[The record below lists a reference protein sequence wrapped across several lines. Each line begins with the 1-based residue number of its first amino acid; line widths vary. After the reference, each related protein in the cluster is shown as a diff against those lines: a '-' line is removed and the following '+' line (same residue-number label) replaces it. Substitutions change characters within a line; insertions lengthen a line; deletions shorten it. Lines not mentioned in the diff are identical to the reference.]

1 MHRAKSVVRPIL
13 PRRAMVGVL
22 ATFALLPCGVARAAN
37 VTSDFENPLYTLGAL
52 GGQQGWRSP
61 ANADEAVVNNGGMIT
76 GFGQQ
81 SWRLSNEEA
90 NSAFTGTQTY
100 SPPVSPAASEGGP
113 NTVFIAKFSVYDP
126 GPQPGLYVTV
136 APDSGD
142 GSRMQWVGLTDTGTG
157 IQVQVSDS
165 PLTPSGNDYYWRY
178 YTYPTLLSYGVPHT
192 IEWRIKL
199 NQGPDNDVVRVLI
212 DGQDVGQCFT
222 TWENYYR
229 LSPEQ
234 TIPNN
239 NMPPAINSLQFRTSQ
254 QGPAALLGH
263 GYLFDNV
270 SVTTGTGPSLPG
282 CDVTIDKQAD
292 SPTVTAGGVAGYT
305 LTAHNRGH
313 LTARNL
319 LLCDHIPS
327 HTTFV
332 TANRRLRHI
341 GNRRCLFIP
350 SLGPGKSTSV
360 HLTLSVDA
368 NAPPGILD
376 NIGDIGPV
384 EPPTVPT
391 GTSPAPDLPTGNP
404 VVPVTAIKALVVKK
418 VRAIVRILAAKINPP
433 PVTG

>member
-1 MHRAKSVVRPIL
+1 MLRFKGAVRPIL
-13 PRRAMVGVL
+13 PRRGIVGLL
-22 ATFALLPCGVARAAN
+22 ATFALLPSGVARAAN
-37 VTSDFENPLYTLGAL
+37 VASDFENPPYTLGQL

-61 ANADEAVVNNGGMIT
+61 ANADEAIVNNGGMIT

-113 NTVFIAKFSVYDP
+113 NTVFIAKFSVFDAAY
-126 GPQPGLYVTV
+126 QPNLYVTV
-136 APDSGD
+136 SPDSGE
-142 GSRMQWVGLTDTGTG
+142 GSRMQWVSLRDTQDG
-157 IQVQVSDS
+157 IAVSASDS
-165 PLTPSGNDYYWRY
+165 PLDSNGNYTFDYY
-178 YTYPTLLSYGVPHT
+178 PLALLSHGVPHT

-199 NQGPDNDVVRVLI
+199 NPGPDNDVVQILV
-212 DGQDVGQCFT
+212 DGQDAGRCFT

-229 LSPEQ
+229 QSSEQ
-234 TIPNN
+234 AGPPNN
-239 NMPPAINSLQFRTSQ
+239 GEPPAINSLQFRTSVP
-254 QGPAALLGH
+254 GGAALLGG

-305 LTAHNRGH
+305 ITAHNRGH

-332 TANRRLRHI
+332 SANRKVRRI
-341 GNRRCLFIP
+341 GGRRCLFIP

-360 HLTLSVDA
+360 HLDLRVNATAPQGVLDNIADVGPV
-368 NAPPGILD
+368 APPG
-376 NIGDIGPV
+376 V
-384 EPPTVPT
+384 PP
-391 GTSPAPDLPTGNP
+391 GTSPAPDLPSGRP
-404 VVPVTAIKALVVKK
+404 VLPETAIKALVVKK
-418 VRAIVRILAAKINPP
+418 VRAIVRILAAKVSPP